1 MKNKKT
7 LEQEINEFFDILG
20 EKETLNLL
28 AHMFFVFEL
37 YDVDEDNGW
46 LAECIKEEDVHNVR
60 MIRTVYLLSKIAD
73 LYAGKFCE
81 IKTRFKGLWKRL
93 EGVKDVTT

>member
-7 LEQEINEFFDILG
+7 VEQEINEFFDILN

-28 AHMFFVFEL
+28 THMFFVFEL
-37 YDVDEDNGW
+37 YDVEEDDGW
-46 LAECIKEEDVHNVR
+46 LAECLAKEDIHNVR

-81 IKTRFKGLWKRL
+81 IKIKFKGLWQRL
-93 EGVKDVTT
+93 EEVKDG